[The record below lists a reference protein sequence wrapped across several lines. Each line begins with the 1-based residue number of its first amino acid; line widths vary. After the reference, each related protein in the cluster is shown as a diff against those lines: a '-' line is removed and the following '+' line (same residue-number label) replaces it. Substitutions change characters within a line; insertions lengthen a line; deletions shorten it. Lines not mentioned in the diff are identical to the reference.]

1 MGVATE
7 RHLAGIAAVR
17 ATTELLQ
24 RNRAM
29 HPTAG
34 MYEAADF
41 QWWWRSPRRTDEYP
55 QLFWFDDVGP
65 VAAVIATAW
74 GDATALDPLLLPD
87 ADDDRAESVVGRGL
101 EHAAANGI
109 EHVELEAVPDGP
121 VERALLRNGFTPG
134 DGGYVEG
141 WIDADDVPVVSP
153 IADGYSLQRRTDRT
167 DRPHH
172 YIRRSGAD
180 VEARLLQTSLYSPD
194 RDLLVEDDEGDEGDA
209 VASGLCWFDPVT
221 RTGLVEPMRTEDDHQ
236 RKGLARHLLTSGL
249 ALLVGAGAER
259 VKICWSPDNQP
270 AANLYLDVG
279 FVPDRR
285 TRMFAGPTGGVPG

>member
-1 MGVATE
+1 MGAAVE
-7 RHLAGIAAVR
+7 RHRSGIDAVA

-24 RNRAM
+24 RNRSM

-55 QLFWFDDVGP
+55 QLFWFDDDGP

-74 GDATALDPLLLPD
+74 GEATALDPLLLPD
-87 ADDDRAESVVGRGL
+87 ADDDWAESIVGRGL
-101 EHAAANGI
+101 EHAAALGI

-121 VERALLRNGFTPG
+121 VERALLRSGFAPG
-134 DGGYVEG
+134 DDGYVEG
-141 WIDADDVPVVSP
+141 WIDAAAVPDASP
-153 IADGYSLQRRTDRT
+153 IADGYSLQRRTERT

-172 YIRRSGAD
+172 FIRRSGVD

-194 RDLLVEDDEGDEGDA
+194 RDLLIEDEQGSTA
-209 VASGLCWFDPVT
+209 ASGLFWFDPVT

-236 RKGLARHLLTSGL
+236 RRGLARHLLTSGL
-249 ALLVGAGAER
+249 ALLVDAGAER
-259 VKICWSPDNQP
+259 VKICWEHDNP
-270 AANLYLDVG
+270 AAANLYLDVG